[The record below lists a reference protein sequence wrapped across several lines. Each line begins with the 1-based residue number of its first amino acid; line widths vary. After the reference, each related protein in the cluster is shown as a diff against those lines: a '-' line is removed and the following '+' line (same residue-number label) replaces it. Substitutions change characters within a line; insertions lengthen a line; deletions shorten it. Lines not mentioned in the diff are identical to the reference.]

1 MSIEPV
7 FVQTM
12 ILRQIGEKSL
22 NEPKE
27 ANLLEHI
34 DSLVQDC
41 GNSISNALKL
51 LKSCTKP
58 STYASLGPA
67 MNGQNAAF

>member
-1 MSIEPV
+1 MSNVPV

-12 ILRQIGEKSL
+12 VLRQIGENSL
-22 NEPKE
+22 NEPIV
-27 ANLLEHI
+27 AILLEHI

-51 LKSCTKP
+51 LNSCTKP
-58 STYASLGPA
+58 LTYASLGPA